1 MITSSFNIFCTH
13 RQTCTLVS
21 KQSTS
26 TPSFTYAEEDE
37 EWQSCILNHWL
48 APIYTVLS
56 HHLQRQ
62 TWMYVRQT
70 CCTSLPDISH
80 VMQDSR
86 RSTSLSKRLLKCFLH
101 LFTGPSPLF
110 TPPFI
115 TCPTARTSDTEIP
128 GLFTKL
134 GRDWQGAKK
143 RKRKN
148 VSLSENGWL
157 QRRQKAPHNV
167 GQWKRQWEELVW
179 MESVRK

>member
-1 MITSSFNIFCTH
+1 MPKKMGMAELHPEPLISTYLHS
-13 RQTCTLVS
+13 TLP
-21 KQSTS
+21 
-26 TPSFTYAEEDE
+26 PSPRTDMNVCEAD
-37 EWQSCILNHWL
+37 L
-48 APIYTVLS
+48 
-56 HHLQRQ
+56 
-62 TWMYVRQT
+62 
-70 CCTSLPDISH
+70 LPDISH

-148 VSLSENGWL
+148 VSLSKNGWL